1 MRRDKDIPDLLQM
14 AKESLEVAEDL
25 FKSEHYGFSAS

>member
-1 MRRDKDIPDLLQM
+1 MTKDKDIPGLLQM